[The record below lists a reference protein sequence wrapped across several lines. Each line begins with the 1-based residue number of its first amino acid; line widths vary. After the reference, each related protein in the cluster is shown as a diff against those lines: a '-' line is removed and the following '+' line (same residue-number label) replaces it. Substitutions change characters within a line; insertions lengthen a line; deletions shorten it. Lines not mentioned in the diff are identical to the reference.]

1 MLEDKAAAAAT
12 HCKIIGTNKKEK
24 RGLLLANETFT

>member
-1 MLEDKAAAAAT
+1 MLEDKVAAT
-12 HCKIIGTNKKEK
+12 VTRCKIIGTNKKEK